1 MAAAR
6 ATRPDGHLCP
16 ADHAIQLAHRGTH
29 RVEAVQLAEHA
40 VSGGDCVTTLR
51 CVRHAVLTL
60 VYAGDLLSADT
71 HCTAALT
78 RQEWRDDAPAR
89 QAFTLL
95 RARIRY
101 LTGDCAGAREAI
113 SGLLRAPLRPD
124 LRRLA
129 VAWLAEV
136 LVQCDDLGGAET
148 LLADHDLLEPVGTQ
162 VPDRAAVLAA
172 RAAVHLAADRFEAA
186 VDEYL
191 ACGRQLSESRI
202 VNPAVVPWRSRA
214 ALAALA
220 TQRADLAAALAQDEL
235 TAARRWGSPASVGA
249 ALHAVALTETDDR
262 GADLLTDAVRLLD
275 AARTRNEQ
283 IWALYDLGLVLR
295 RRHDHGAA
303 RVRLRLAH
311 RLAERGG
318 NARWSRRTRSALDIL
333 LGPDGNVALTRQEA
347 KIARLAA
354 AGRTNKQIA
363 ATLSLTIRTV
373 EFHLSGAYRKLGI
386 SGRRELPAV
395 LATLN

>member
-1 MAAAR
+1 
-6 ATRPDGHLCP
+6 
-16 ADHAIQLAHRGTH
+16 
-29 RVEAVQLAEHA
+29 VEAVQLAEYA
-40 VSGGDCVTTLR
+40 VSGGDCVTNPR
-51 CVRHAVLTL
+51 CFRHAVLTL
-60 VYAGDLLSADT
+60 VYAGDLLSADA
-71 HCTAALT
+71 HCTAALA
-78 RQEWRDDAPAR
+78 RPEWRDDARVR

-101 LTGDCAGAREAI
+101 LTGDCAGAREVI
-113 SGLLRAPLRPD
+113 SGLLRAPLHPG
-124 LRRLA
+124 LRCPA
-129 VAWLAEV
+129 VAWLVEV
-136 LVQCDDLGGAET
+136 LVQCDDLGRAET
-148 LLADHDLLEPVGTQ
+148 LLADHDLLESVGAE

-172 RAAVHLAADRFEAA
+172 RAAVHLAADRFGAA

-191 ACGRQLSESRI
+191 ACGRQLADSRI

-220 TQRADLAAALAQDEL
+220 TQRVDLATALAQDEL
-235 TAARRWGSPASVGA
+235 TAARRWGSSASVGA
-249 ALHAVALTETDDR
+249 ALHAVALAETGDR
-262 GADLLTDAVRLLD
+262 GVDLLTDAVRLLD
-275 AARTRNEQ
+275 VARTRNEQ

-303 RVRLRLAH
+303 RVQLQLAH
-311 RLAERGG
+311 RLAEWGG
-318 NARWSRRTRSALDIL
+318 NARWSRRTRSALDML
-333 LGPDGNVALTRQEA
+333 LGPGGNAALTRQET

-373 EFHLSGAYRKLGI
+373 EFHLTGVYRKLGI
-386 SGRRELPAV
+386 SGRRELPAM